1 MTSFYFGGVPG
12 GSTSARSNDGWAD
25 YNNASGSIAVLAGEW
40 TTLENDGAGAF
51 TNTTYLPPGVS
62 RLLDTATGAMD
73 FTELALGDEVQIRQ
87 DVNVRP
93 SVNGAQV
100 EMRVKLGAGAG
111 TYYLTHSTAVLNQG
125 GGGDYPLIQLLHI
138 YMGDTNT
145 RANPG
150 VIQIR
155 CTEDATITNNG
166 SYITA
171 KRRSP

>member
-125 GGGDYPLIQLLHI
+125 GGVDYPLIQLLHI